1 MFKNLSFVSD
11 FHKIWHLISLSNR
24 VIFHVLDLMSVV
36 QSFSIVRSEES
47 ILYWNSSF
55 LISMRSIW
63 YCVVFRKKFEIS
75 MSSYKFLSASHVYL
89 KSSRFF
95 VVVALLLV
103 SFHSSTYAHSFTLFY
118 LLRSHEFWSLLTR
131 LQKIFDYT
139 LKIVRR
145 LILYLHE
152 LNLCYYM
159 FSCQLRR
166 ALFNI
171 R

>member
-1 MFKNLSFVSD
+1 MFTIFSDTCDSDFSCQRLCLSPLRSLHMFKNLSFISD
-11 FHKIWHLISLSNR
+11 FHKIWYLISLSNR

-36 QSFSIVRSEES
+36 QIFTIVRSEES

-63 YCVVFRKKFEIS
+63 YCYVFRYNFELS

-95 VVVALLLV
+95 IVVALLLV

-118 LLRSHEFWSLLTR
+118 LLLSHEFWSLLTR
-131 LQKIFDYT
+131 L
-139 LKIVRR
+139 
-145 LILYLHE
+145 
-152 LNLCYYM
+152 
-159 FSCQLRR
+159 
-166 ALFNI
+166 
-171 R
+171 